1 MPRKTF
7 VAGDVLTA
15 SDMNTFLMDQSVMT
29 FADSTARASAIG
41 TATEGML
48 TYLEDTKA
56 YEYWDGT
63 AYEPLVG
70 AATSGLNLIT
80 TASFSGAVSHSYG
93 SDANPIFTTDYD
105 NYKIILTNMKLATT
119 SATLEFRLRANTTDL
134 TSSQYSWQVFQSSG
148 TATVSVRTS
157 PATSFDLNFVGN
169 DVTNNTVVELFN
181 PATSLRTGYISES
194 QQLVPGA
201 GVAIIKYAGYEFSGA
216 AYNGFTIFSS
226 NNLSGTLSVYGY
238 KK

>member
-48 TYLEDTKA
+48 TYLEDTNA

-80 TASFSGAVSHSYG
+80 TASFSGAVSHSFG
-93 SDANPIFTTDYD
+93 SDASPIFTSDYD
-105 NYKIILTNMKLATT
+105 NYKIILSNVTAASGINDLT
-119 SATLEFRLRANTTDL
+119 FRLRANTTDL
-134 TSSQYSWQVFQSSG
+134 TASEYTYQTITASSTTLTGARATTTSMFLGKIESTEQTGLVLELQGPLLTDFKTHSVLGQYTVSG
-148 TATVSVRTS
+148 TGPVL
-157 PATSFDLNFVGN
+157 F
-169 DVTNNTVVELFN
+169 TN
-181 PATSLRTGYISES
+181 AGYI
-194 QQLVPGA
+194 
-201 GVAIIKYAGYEFSGA
+201 FSRL
-216 AYNGFTIFSS
+216 AYNGFTIFSGA
-226 NNLSGTLSVYGY
+226 NLAGTLSVYGY